1 MQLQIEQNIDILK
14 CPSCS
19 SDMVY
24 HADKLICIENRHEFE
39 IVNGIPLLF
48 EDDKCNERNLNLTQK
63 TKLFYEEYPFPNYD
77 DFENPESLISKA
89 EASVFAK
96 QINEELPFNTR
107 ILEVGCGTGQLT
119 NYLSISNRFVIGT
132 DISYSSLTLGNDFKI
147 RNSLKRSSFY
157 QMNLFKPV
165 FKDESFHTVICNGVL
180 HHTPDPFKG
189 FQSIVKLLKRNGYV
203 IIGLYNLYGRLATH
217 LRRGIFNITGN
228 RLKGMD
234 PYLRRADVGDTKKHA
249 WFMDQ
254 YKNPHE
260 TTHTMGE
267 VLKWFDSTGVEFV
280 TSIPDSYI
288 PIDEY
293 CNPHLFSKTRRSSYF
308 LRLITQLGMIL
319 RFRNEGGFFIMIG
332 RKK

>member
-203 IIGLYNLYGRLATH
+203 IIGL
-217 LRRGIFNITGN
+217 
-228 RLKGMD
+228 
-234 PYLRRADVGDTKKHA
+234 
-249 WFMDQ
+249 
-254 YKNPHE
+254 
-260 TTHTMGE
+260 
-267 VLKWFDSTGVEFV
+267 
-280 TSIPDSYI
+280 
-288 PIDEY
+288 
-293 CNPHLFSKTRRSSYF
+293 
-308 LRLITQLGMIL
+308 
-319 RFRNEGGFFIMIG
+319 
-332 RKK
+332 